1 MDIVWLI
8 IIFIVLLILGSHWAN
23 SSLKEE
29 EKYKKEIKSIDKI
42 TIYGKYLAGFTNVKS
57 GARISECYVNDKY
70 LIFKKYIQNV
80 EVGRI
85 PRDQI
90 NNLTVEDKSQIT
102 QRITVTRLLT
112 LGIFSLAVPKK
123 EEQQRSYLLIDW
135 NNEEGARQNTIF
147 EYLSRNGAYK
157 LLNKLNQYVKVKQ
170 ITSIDDTKKC
180 PYCAE
185 IIKRDAKLCRF
196 CGSKL

>member
-1 MDIVWLI
+1 MGIVGWI
-8 IIFIVLLILGSHWAN
+8 IIILLIVIGIYCSN
-23 SSLKEE
+23 ISLKEE
-29 EKYKKEIKSIDKI
+29 EKYKKDIKSVDKI
-42 TIYGKYLAGFTNVKS
+42 LIYGKYLVGFPNIKS
-57 GARISECYVNDKY
+57 GANISECYINDKY
-70 LIFKKYIQNV
+70 FIFRKGIQQV

-90 NNLTVEDKSQIT
+90 NNILIDNKSQIT

-112 LGIFSLAVPKK
+112 LGIFSVALPKK

-147 EYLSRNGAYK
+147 EFLSRNVAYK
-157 LLNKLNQYVKVKQ
+157 LLNELNKYVKVKQ
-170 ITSIDDTKKC
+170 ITSEEDTKKC

-185 IIKRDAKLCRF
+185 IIQKDAILCRY